1 MLVENYLNQIE
12 IELKYKIKAI
22 PEKPGV
28 YLFKDENNKIL
39 YIGKAKSLKKRV
51 RSYYTSKSKD
61 NKVFAIQKHATD
73 IETITTQTET
83 EALIL
88 ENNLIKLYKP
98 RYNIKLIDD
107 KTYPYLVI
115 TTDEEFPRVEI
126 IRRRD
131 KKQGI
136 YFGPFTDIKAL
147 KISLKHA
154 LTIFP
159 IASCKK
165 EIAKEKFDRPCLYY
179 QLKKCTAPCVK
190 KIDIIEYRKNVK
202 RFISLFEGKIRELL
216 NELELEMNES
226 SKKLDYEKAAIM
238 RDRIKSLEKIMQK
251 QVIVSNDINA
261 DYDIIGSINK
271 KLDTCIQLLSMR
283 GGRIIGQK
291 NFIFKLPLEILSEE
305 IITTFVKQYYSHT
318 DCIPNEIITSKEL
331 LDEKAINSWLQS
343 KQKKELFKSIIIRPS
358 NEEQKDLLKLAI
370 DNAKEKLFSALK
382 IQKMKSQKITSGLEE
397 LKETLSLENI
407 PNRIEGYD
415 ISTIQGTNTVAS
427 CVVFEQG
434 LPKKESYR
442 KFIIK
447 SIDKQD
453 DFSAMKE
460 VIRRRFTGSLSKKD
474 PFPDLILIDG
484 GIGQVNSAKEEL
496 DKVSIDI
503 QLVGIAKEFEEL
515 FKPGKREPIILSE
528 RSEAIKLLQR
538 IRDESHRFAITFH
551 KQKRSKK
558 MLESSLEK
566 IPNLG
571 PKRIKNLLEYFETI
585 DSIKNA
591 NIDELVRVNGINRK
605 IAENIYYFYKKDII

>member
-1 MLVENYLNQIE
+1 MNQIE
-12 IELKYKIKAI
+12 IELKYKIETI
-22 PEKPGV
+22 SEKPGV
-28 YLFKDENNKIL
+28 YLFKNENNKIL
-39 YIGKAKSLKKRV
+39 YVGKAKSLRKRV
-51 RSYYTSKSKD
+51 KSYFTTKNK
-61 NKVFAIQKHATD
+61 NKKVFAIQKHTTD

-107 KTYPYLVI
+107 KTYPYLLI
-115 TTDEEFPRVEI
+115 STDEEFPRAEI
-126 IRRRD
+126 VKKRD
-131 KKQGI
+131 NKKGI
-136 YFGPFTDIKAL
+136 YFGPFTDRKAL
-147 KISLKHA
+147 KISLKLA

-165 EIAKEKFDRPCLYY
+165 DIAKEKFDRPCLYY
-179 QLKKCTAPCVK
+179 QLRKCTAPCVK
-190 KIDIIEYRKNVK
+190 KIDVVEYRKDVK
-202 RFISLFEGKIRELL
+202 RFTALFEGKIRELL
-216 NELELEMNES
+216 IELELEMEES
-226 SKKLDYEKAAIM
+226 SKKLDFEKEAIV

-251 QVIVSNDINA
+251 QAIVSNDINA
-261 DYDIIGSINK
+261 EYDIIEIISE

-291 NFIFKLPLEILSEE
+291 NFIFKMPFEILPEE

-318 DCIPNEIITSKEL
+318 DYIPNEIITSKEL

-343 KQKKELFKSIIIRPS
+343 KQKKEPFKSIMIRPS
-358 NEEQKDLLKLAI
+358 NEEQRSLLKLAN

-382 IQKMKSQKITSGLEE
+382 IQEMKSKKIINGLEE
-397 LKETLSLENI
+397 LKITLSLESI

-427 CVVFEQG
+427 CVVFEHG

-460 VIRRRFTGSLSKKD
+460 VIHRRFTGSLSKKD

-496 DKVSIDI
+496 DKANIDI
-503 QLVGIAKEFEEL
+503 QLIGIAKEFEEL
-515 FKPGKREPIILSE
+515 YKPGKRKPIVLSE
-528 RSEAIKLLQR
+528 RSEALKLLQR

-571 PKRIKNLLEYFETI
+571 TKRIRNLFEYFKTI

-591 NIDELVRVNGINRK
+591 NISELVQVDGISKR
-605 IAENIYYFYKKDII
+605 IAEDIYHFYRKDII